1 MTEVSVHKGLN
12 HPHVVRFEEFF
23 EDYYHFY
30 IVLELCLGE
39 VDRCSELEP
48 GDSAQERKAVR

>member
-1 MTEVSVHKGLN
+1 MTEVSVHKGLS

-39 VDRCSELEP
+39 VTSSLESEP
-48 GDSAQERKAVR
+48 GNTFAKRAPF